1 MPPSK
6 ARPSQ
11 GCVPKANEVIL
22 KEGLA
27 REHLLK
33 RKKKKKNQD
42 VEKFTGICYKDTV
55 ETLRTAIG
63 IQWKF
68 LEQSRDVGVHGGPG
82 AQSTLF

>member
-33 RKKKKKNQD
+33 RKKKKIRMWRSSQASA
-42 VEKFTGICYKDTV
+42 I
-55 ETLRTAIG
+55 RT
-63 IQWKF
+63 QWK
-68 LEQSRDVGVHGGPG
+68 L
-82 AQSTLF
+82 

>member
-33 RKKKKKNQD
+33 RKKKKKIRMWRSSQASA
-42 VEKFTGICYKDTV
+42 I
-55 ETLRTAIG
+55 RT
-63 IQWKF
+63 QWK
-68 LEQSRDVGVHGGPG
+68 L
-82 AQSTLF
+82 

>member
-11 GCVPKANEVIL
+11 RCVPKANEVIQ

-33 RKKKKKNQD
+33 RTKKTRMWRSSQASY
-42 VEKFTGICYKDTV
+42 YKDTV

-63 IQWKF
+63 IQWKL
-68 LEQSRDVGVHGGPG
+68 LEESRDMGIHGGPG
-82 AQSTLF
+82 TQSTFF

>member
-33 RKKKKKNQD
+33 RKKKKIRMWRSSQAS
-42 VEKFTGICYKDTV
+42 CYKDTV
-55 ETLRTAIG
+55 ENLITAIG
-63 IQWKF
+63 IQWKL

>member
-11 GCVPKANEVIL
+11 RCVPKANEVIQ

-33 RKKKKKNQD
+33 RKKKKNQD
-42 VEKFTGICYKDTV
+42 VEKFTGK
-55 ETLRTAIG
+55 L
-63 IQWKF
+63 
-68 LEQSRDVGVHGGPG
+68 L
-82 AQSTLF
+82 

>member
-33 RKKKKKNQD
+33 RKKKKKSGCGEVHRQAA
-42 VEKFTGICYKDTV
+42 I
-55 ETLRTAIG
+55 RT
-63 IQWKF
+63 QWK
-68 LEQSRDVGVHGGPG
+68 L
-82 AQSTLF
+82 

>member
-6 ARPSQ
+6 ARSSQ

-33 RKKKKKNQD
+33 RKKNQD
-42 VEKFTGICYKDTV
+42 VEKFTGK
-55 ETLRTAIG
+55 L
-63 IQWKF
+63 
-68 LEQSRDVGVHGGPG
+68 L
-82 AQSTLF
+82 

>member
-11 GCVPKANEVIL
+11 RCVPKANEVIQ

-33 RKKKKKNQD
+33 RKKKNQD
-42 VEKFTGICYKDTV
+42 VEKFTGK
-55 ETLRTAIG
+55 L
-63 IQWKF
+63 
-68 LEQSRDVGVHGGPG
+68 L
-82 AQSTLF
+82 